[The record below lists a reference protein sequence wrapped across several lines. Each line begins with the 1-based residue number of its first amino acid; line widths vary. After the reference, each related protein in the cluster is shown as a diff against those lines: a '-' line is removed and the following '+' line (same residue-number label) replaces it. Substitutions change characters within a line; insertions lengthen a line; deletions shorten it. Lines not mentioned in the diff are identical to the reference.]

1 MADDTK
7 GIDPDGIDPDDA
19 HFSDEEL
26 EAALAGFEKEFSD
39 DAASDGKSSD
49 QDGASADSSVD
60 SSTDDVA
67 NAVNEAMADVVD
79 PSVGFDNELAGL
91 LGNKAKIALIVTRV
105 ASAELLAAFCQLSD
119 ISAEC
124 IGSNQ
129 GAVAVLKNLDGDGPE
144 AAAKDLTTVVSG
156 MAVVLAVNRAD
167 KLEATMYMQGDAGQT
182 FAPPVLFNSTPRFVE
197 DLMLG
202 IVTLVQLKS
211 QGFEVVNSADLN
223 HDQAMDILARH
234 TRQGRAGRG
243 SRIE

>member
-1 MADDTK
+1 MADD
-7 GIDPDGIDPDDA
+7 IDDKNLNQNSDSDNES

-26 EAALAGFEKEFSD
+26 EAALAGFEKEFADEDANKADASANAD
-39 DAASDGKSSD
+39 SADAADVTSV
-49 QDGASADSSVD
+49 AD
-60 SSTDDVA
+60 
-67 NAVNEAMADVVD
+67 AVNEAMADVVD

-91 LGNKAKIALIVTRV
+91 LGNKAKIALIVTRI
-105 ASAELLAAFCQLSD
+105 AAADLLAAFCQLSD

-129 GAVAVLKNLDGDGPE
+129 GAIAVLKNLDGDGPE

-167 KLEATMYMQGDAGQT
+167 KLEATMYMQGEAGQT

-202 IVTLVQLKS
+202 IVTLMQLKS
-211 QGFEVVNSADLN
+211 QGFEVVNSAELD
-223 HDQAMDILARH
+223 HDQAMEIIAKH
-234 TRQGRAGRG
+234 TKQGRAGRG